1 MEENQTF
8 QKAERSYEE
17 MIESIKQ
24 NAVATIGQSII
35 GKVLKDEN
43 NQPIKNENGKVKRGP
58 SFAPFL
64 RHQEAENLSRAY
76 NANTG
81 ASYSGINSLLLDIKK
96 AEMGYETNQWVN
108 TLQAQMLGATKE
120 EIEAAKSKW
129 QENSVKIHYIQTK
142 ERVPLYSDKPLL
154 DKKTNQPRY
163 LKDGSP
169 AFEYAYEMVQKKD
182 KDGNLVFKENE
193 KGEKEPEMV
202 KKQLFETKEIAPVL
216 KEERLY
222 NIANFPSIKQERI
235 KALNPEIERMH
246 IYQHSKKE
254 NAKKSIG
261 VILEDIADKLHPVTR
276 EQIENYFKA
285 QNFKKDY
292 DVPQALNERQK
303 EQVNIMVNEAIEKKN
318 KTPKQEVT
326 KAKEAEQ
333 VQKENVAQEQEQEKT
348 RTSKTKQTQ
357 KGGRSR

>member
-1 MEENQTF
+1 MEATQNIETP
-8 QKAERSYEE
+8 KKSYEE
-17 MIESIKQ
+17 MIESIKK
-24 NAVATIGQSII
+24 NAVAAIGQSIA

-43 NQPIKNENGKVKRGP
+43 GQAIVDENGKVQRGQ

-64 RHQEAENLSRAY
+64 RHQDAKDMQRAY
-76 NANTG
+76 NATTG

-96 AEMGYETNQWVN
+96 AEMKYETNQWVN
-108 TLQAQMLGATKE
+108 TAQAKMLGATEE
-120 EIEAAKSKW
+120 EINAAKSKW
-129 QENSVKIHYIQTK
+129 QENSLKIHYVQTK
-142 ERVPLYSDKPLL
+142 ERVPLFSDNPLL
-154 DKKTNQPRY
+154 DKKTNQRRY
-163 LKDGSP
+163 LKNGSP

-202 KKQLFETKEIAPVL
+202 KKQLFETRDITPVL

-222 NIANFPSIKQERI
+222 NIAEFPSIDKAKI
-235 KALNPEIERMH
+235 KPLNPEIERMH
-246 IYQHSKKE
+246 IYQHSRE
-254 NAKKSIG
+254 GNRSMG

-276 EQIENYFKA
+276 DQIETYFKA

-303 EQVNIMVNEAIEKKN
+303 EQVNNMINDALKKTQEA
-318 KTPKQEVT
+318 PKQEAT

-333 VQKENVAQEQEQEKT
+333 VQKESIAQENTQT
-348 RTSKTKQTQ
+348 RKSQANQTKKDGKSK
-357 KGGRSR
+357 SH